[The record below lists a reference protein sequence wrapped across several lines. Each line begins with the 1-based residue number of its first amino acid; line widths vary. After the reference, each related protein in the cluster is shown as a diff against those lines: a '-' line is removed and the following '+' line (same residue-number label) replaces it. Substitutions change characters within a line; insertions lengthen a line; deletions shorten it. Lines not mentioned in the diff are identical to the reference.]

1 MAPRGSGKK
10 SVKAARTTRAKR
22 SPVPATPS
30 PAGSV
35 IDGWESSDSDLPL
48 MVSSPQKASPK
59 KGKKKLDSPIEIID
73 SDVENKPPPKRKGKG
88 HQIHHLSPEYEIEP
102 PTPKSAKA
110 SHTKSPTKRART
122 AITPAPSD
130 NEDIPQGSPRKRVA
144 MMTPS
149 TPKSMRKDQ
158 ANNPFLTGSPLSK
171 GVVLFDGVVIEKK
184 SWQKT
189 PLQAE
194 ENTDNLQVC
203 EVTIPNRILDPL
215 LDWTFAGVP
224 RLRASVSFPEDKLS
238 SISFSQLMTALKPH
252 NPHIENFVNL
262 VKTPEWPPRICNP
275 SRADPRDYR
284 TRIFP
289 SKNQDSVLV
298 DSNLQRISCFTLGVI
313 QKCSVLSTEPMAYNE
328 VMEVKSVQLIPL
340 DHEIERMLAFAD
352 MVFGPGIN
360 CPTFMDALSFHTI
373 PLNTSKQPYKSA
385 AEVQATTSSSQTT
398 SLDIMGLAQTAS
410 RSQPSSQ
417 QSTPIQASSFFTPS
431 GHIQKVLATKNPFG
445 DEEEFSL
452 LDFDSL
458 PRYEKEL
465 QPGDVAGIVYTIT
478 SYVSKE
484 IPSYSFNVLLLI
496 LFAGDYENLP
506 SASVKKSRFK
516 EPATSY
522 YYKSSPSKA
531 SSSKS
536 RK

>member
-1 MAPRGSGKK
+1 MPGRFQGSLTALIVFQA
-10 SVKAARTTRAKR
+10 SIVIP
-22 SPVPATPS
+22 SQSNCSHCVPEHF
-30 PAGSV
+30 V

-88 HQIHHLSPEYEIEP
+88 RQIHIEEEKEEEEEEEEEKEEESDSCLSPEYEIEP
-102 PTPKSAKA
+102 PTLKSAKA
-110 SHTKSPTKRART
+110 SHTKSPTKRAR
-122 AITPAPSD
+122 A
-130 NEDIPQGSPRKRVA
+130 
-144 MMTPS
+144 PS

-203 EVTIPNRILDPL
+203 EVTIPNCILDPL

-238 SISFSQLMTALKPH
+238 SISFSRLMTALKPH

-360 CPTFMDALSFHTI
+360 CPTFMDALSFRTI

-431 GHIQKVLATKNPFG
+431 VPILDARKHFLGNSG

-506 SASVKKSRFK
+506 SASVNRSRFK

>member
-88 HQIHHLSPEYEIEP
+88 RQIHIEEEKEEEEEEEEEKEEESDSRLSPD
-102 PTPKSAKA
+102 KSAKA
-110 SHTKSPTKRART
+110 SHTKSPTKRARA

-171 GVVLFDGVVIEKK
+171 GVVLFDGVAIEKK

-224 RLRASVSFPEDKLS
+224 HLRASVSFPEDKLS
-238 SISFSQLMTALKPH
+238 SISFSRLMTALKPH

-275 SRADPRDYR
+275 SRADPRDYQ

-313 QKCSVLSTEPMAYNE
+313 QKCSILSTEPMAYNE

-360 CPTFMDALSFHTI
+360 CPTFMDALSFRTI
-373 PLNTSKQPYKSA
+373 PLNTSKQLPI
-385 AEVQATTSSSQTT
+385 
-398 SLDIMGLAQTAS
+398 LDARKHFLGNS
-410 RSQPSSQ
+410 
-417 QSTPIQASSFFTPS
+417 
-431 GHIQKVLATKNPFG
+431 G

-478 SYVSKE
+478 LYVSKE